1 MKINAYFEAHG
12 LQWCYVSVFHRLFNK
27 LKETYPDIEFNYID
41 PNLVRI
47 PEKYTGPSSKF
58 GPNFMIIE
66 NDTNKKYFIVSYW
79 DKLKDVI
86 VSNPVTNWDVENQVE
101 IFASVGAHKNDYFY
115 APLNCKY
122 TPISYTTMTID
133 IEKQIEELYNQKNER
148 TYVEKLTF
156 RGYLYQFRKF
166 LESDERFNIISK
178 QTSILTPFDY
188 MQELN
193 ASHLNFNINGAG
205 EVCNRDIE
213 IMGLGTALFRTK
225 LVAKFHNELIP
236 NYHYISVDFD
246 NIDYDEH
253 KHDYNGYWKEL
264 SENVYGRF
272 QEVKKDKD
280 FIDFV
285 ANNGRQWYL
294 ENGTIDANVN
304 IILNLLD
311 FKKLK

>member
-1 MKINAYFEAHG
+1 MKEYQLDLAILEPVGIA
-12 LQWCYVSVFHRLFNK
+12 
-27 LKETYPDIEFNYID
+27 
-41 PNLVRI
+41 LVAV
-47 PEKYTGPSSKF
+47 PAG
-58 GPNFMIIE
+58 
-66 NDTNKKYFIVSYW
+66 
-79 DKLKDVI
+79 DVI
-86 VSNPVTNWDVENQVE
+86 EVDMRLESVTEGVLLSAQ
-101 IFASVGAHKNDYFY
+101 IFAIAKGELKVKPSDPKIWFTSMRID
-115 APLNCKY
+115 CKY

-264 SENVYGRF
+264 SENVYDRF